1 MSYECHI
8 ILDFEFNP
16 VASQNRDIVRDEII
30 EIGAIKLNPQF
41 EEIGRLTCLVKPEL
55 HSFIDPKIT
64 KLTGIRTE
72 DVENAVP
79 FETAIEMLSDWIGP
93 AKNRVYSW
101 SDNDL
106 WQLVDECNA
115 KGVEFPANMYR
126 WMDLQKV
133 FQRVIGYPHRQC
145 MALSYAA
152 NMLRIDFDKSHAH
165 RAIYDTE
172 ATAEILRRLK
182 SPDYQLDLARAKQT
196 FCKSPQ
202 RMTYSIGSAC
212 RISLLQLM
220 EKLA

>member
-115 KGVEFPANMYR
+115 KGVDFPENMYR

-212 RISLLQLM
+212 GISLLELM
-220 EKLA
+220 ENLA